1 MLRQHHR
8 VADNAL
14 CRWLA
19 AGMIIAMTSA
29 SAEKASAQALEREE
43 LIGTFDLGG
52 NRQRRVQSAAAGE
65 AISAARRGY
74 AGHEPEDA
82 FQAAAGDRVF
92 FGQGSPELG
101 ARARKVLSAQ
111 AAWLK
116 QHADFVA
123 VIEGHADEP
132 GSEGENAALSVARA
146 GVVRSRLISEGVE
159 PDRLSI
165 IAFGRT
171 RRVAP
176 CAGPDCAAQNR
187 RSVTRVARRRATP
200 LGSAPPNAALEEQTG
215 SLAGTDP
222 PARLS
227 R

>member
-1 MLRQHHR
+1 
-8 VADNAL
+8 
-14 CRWLA
+14 
-19 AGMIIAMTSA
+19 MIIAMTSA
-29 SAEKASAQALEREE
+29 SPEQACAQAFVREQ

-52 NRQRRVQSAAAGE
+52 SGQRRVQSAPAGE
-65 AISAARRGY
+65 AISAARPGY

-82 FQAAAGDRVF
+82 FQTAAGDRVF

-116 QHADFVA
+116 LHADFVA
-123 VIEGHADEP
+123 VIEGHADES

-146 GVVRSRLISEGVE
+146 SVVRSRLISEGVE
-159 PDRLSI
+159 SDRLSV

-187 RSVTRVARRRATP
+187 RSVTRVSRRLATP
-200 LGSAPPNAALEEQTG
+200 LGSEPPNAALEERTG
-215 SLAGTDP
+215 GLAGTDL